1 MSSGQSEDNVAEEKQ
16 KEANQV
22 VKKGGIGVALAIVL
36 SLTWYLLADRY
47 TPYTSQ
53 ARIEGYVVG
62 VAPQVAGTVT
72 RVWARNNQEVE
83 KGQPLFEIDP
93 SQYQI
98 ALDRARS
105 DLENAGRQVGAGS
118 EAVNAARA
126 NLLAARANE
135 RKARQDADRLERLHK
150 EDPGTISV
158 RRVEVSQATLEQAR
172 AQVTAAQADILR
184 AIEQMGGDDAADN
197 SILKTALTAVAKAE
211 LDLANTLVK
220 APSRGVVT
228 DLTADVG
235 RYAGTGSPVLT
246 LIVIHDVWINAEF
259 TENNLGHVEVGTPV
273 EILFDVLPGRVFKG
287 EVRSVG
293 LGTSPGGDQPA
304 GTLPTI
310 QNNRDWLR
318 QSQRFPVIIGF
329 DTQQDAAL
337 RPTCASADR
346 RPSWPTAKEPASSS
360 CWARPTS
367 ALRALLLCLLRWFDR
382 VCRSAPGARFG
393 SPRSSRFRSRSPTAS
408 ACRCRSSRRFSG
420 SCSRPRRRRRWD

>member
-1 MSSGQSEDNVAEEKQ
+1 MSSGKSEDNVAEEKQ
-16 KEANQV
+16 KDAKQV

-72 RVWARNNQEVE
+72 RVWAKNNQEVE
-83 KGQPLFEIDP
+83 KDQPLFEIDR

-135 RKARQDADRLERLHK
+135 RKARQDSDRLERLHK

-158 RRVEVSQATLEQAR
+158 RRVEIAQATLEQAR
-172 AQVTAAQADILR
+172 AQVTAAQADIQR

-197 SILKTALTAVAKAE
+197 TILKTALTAVAKAE

-228 DLTADVG
+228 DLTTDVG

-293 LGTSPGGDQPA
+293 LGTSAGGDQPA

-310 QNNRDWLR
+310 QNDRDWLR
-318 QSQRFPVIIGF
+318 QSQRFPVIIDF
-329 DTQQDAAL
+329 DAKQDAEL
-337 RPTCASADR
+337 RDAVRVGGQAAIIAYGEGSGILKPLAKIYIRIASWLTYAY
-346 RPSWPTAKEPASSS
+346 
-360 CWARPTS
+360 
-367 ALRALLLCLLRWFDR
+367 
-382 VCRSAPGARFG
+382 
-393 SPRSSRFRSRSPTAS
+393 
-408 ACRCRSSRRFSG
+408 
-420 SCSRPRRRRRWD
+420 

>member
-1 MSSGQSEDNVAEEKQ
+1 MSSEQSEDNVAEEKQ
-16 KEANQV
+16 KDAKQV

-62 VAPQVAGTVT
+62 VAPEVAGTVT
-72 RVWARNNQEVE
+72 RVWAKNNQEVE
-83 KGQPLFEIDP
+83 KDQPLFEIDR

-135 RKARQDADRLERLHK
+135 RKARQDAERLERLHK

-172 AQVTAAQADILR
+172 AQVTAAQADIQR

-246 LIVIHDVWINAEF
+246 LIVIDDVWINAEF

-310 QNNRDWLR
+310 QNDRDWLR

-337 RPTCASADR
+337 QRNLRIGGQATVMAYSEGTSVLKLLGKAYLRLASVLSYAY
-346 RPSWPTAKEPASSS
+346 
-360 CWARPTS
+360 
-367 ALRALLLCLLRWFDR
+367 
-382 VCRSAPGARFG
+382 
-393 SPRSSRFRSRSPTAS
+393 
-408 ACRCRSSRRFSG
+408 
-420 SCSRPRRRRRWD
+420 

>member
-1 MSSGQSEDNVAEEKQ
+1 MSSGQGEDNVTEEKQ
-16 KEANQV
+16 KDAKQV
-22 VKKGGIGVALAIVL
+22 VKKGGIGVALAIVF

-72 RVWARNNQEVE
+72 RVWARNNQAVE
-83 KGQPLFEIDP
+83 KDQPLFEIDR

-118 EAVNAARA
+118 ESVNAARA

-135 RKARQDADRLERLHK
+135 RKARQDAERLERLHK

-172 AQVTAAQADILR
+172 AQVTAAQADIQR
-184 AIEQMGGDDAADN
+184 AIEQMGGGGDAADN

-246 LIVIHDVWINAEF
+246 LIVIQDVWINAEF

-318 QSQRFPVIIGF
+318 QSQRVPVIIGF

-337 RPTCASADR
+337 QRNLRIGGQATVMAYSEGTSILKLLGKAYLRLASVLSYAY
-346 RPSWPTAKEPASSS
+346 
-360 CWARPTS
+360 
-367 ALRALLLCLLRWFDR
+367 
-382 VCRSAPGARFG
+382 
-393 SPRSSRFRSRSPTAS
+393 
-408 ACRCRSSRRFSG
+408 
-420 SCSRPRRRRRWD
+420 

>member
-1 MSSGQSEDNVAEEKQ
+1 MSSGKSEDNVAEEKP
-16 KEANQV
+16 KDANQA
-22 VKKGGIGVALAIVL
+22 VKKGGIGVALAIVV
-36 SLTWYLLADRY
+36 SLAWYLLADRY

-72 RVWARNNQEVE
+72 RVWAKNNQEVE
-83 KGQPLFEIDP
+83 KDQPLFEIDR
-93 SQYQI
+93 SQFQI

-118 EAVNAARA
+118 EAVNASRA

-135 RKARQDADRLERLHK
+135 RKAQQDADRLERLHK

-172 AQVTAAQADILR
+172 AQVTAAQADIQR

-211 LDLANTLVK
+211 LDLANTVVK
-220 APSRGVVT
+220 APSRGVIT

-273 EILFDVLPGRVFKG
+273 EILFDVLPGRIFKG

-337 RPTCASADR
+337 QRNLRIGGQATVMAYSEGTSVLKLLGKAYLRLASVLTYAY
-346 RPSWPTAKEPASSS
+346 
-360 CWARPTS
+360 
-367 ALRALLLCLLRWFDR
+367 
-382 VCRSAPGARFG
+382 
-393 SPRSSRFRSRSPTAS
+393 
-408 ACRCRSSRRFSG
+408 
-420 SCSRPRRRRRWD
+420 

>member
-1 MSSGQSEDNVAEEKQ
+1 MSSEQSEDNVAEEKQ
-16 KEANQV
+16 KDAKQV

-62 VAPQVAGTVT
+62 VAPEVAGTVT

-83 KGQPLFEIDP
+83 KDQPLFEIDR

-172 AQVTAAQADILR
+172 AQVTAAQADIQR

-197 SILKTALTAVAKAE
+197 TILKTALTAVAKAE

-337 RPTCASADR
+337 QRNLRIGGQATVMAYSEGTSVLKLLGKAYIRLASVLSYAY
-346 RPSWPTAKEPASSS
+346 
-360 CWARPTS
+360 
-367 ALRALLLCLLRWFDR
+367 
-382 VCRSAPGARFG
+382 
-393 SPRSSRFRSRSPTAS
+393 
-408 ACRCRSSRRFSG
+408 
-420 SCSRPRRRRRWD
+420 

>member
-1 MSSGQSEDNVAEEKQ
+1 MTSGKSEDNVAEEKQ
-16 KEANQV
+16 NDAKQV
-22 VKKGGIGVALAIVL
+22 VKKGGFGVALAIVL

-62 VAPQVAGTVT
+62 VAPEVAGIVT
-72 RVWARNNQEVE
+72 RVLVRNNQEVE
-83 KGQPLFEIDP
+83 KGQPLFEIDR

-98 ALDRARS
+98 ALDKARS

-118 EAVNAARA
+118 ESVNAARA

-172 AQVTAAQADILR
+172 AQVTAAQADIQR
-184 AIEQMGGDDAADN
+184 AIEQMGGDNAADN

-211 LDLANTLVK
+211 LDLANSLVK

-246 LIVIHDVWINAEF
+246 LIVMQDVWINAEF

-287 EVRSVG
+287 EVRSIG
-293 LGTSPGGDQPA
+293 LGTSAGGDQPV

-310 QNNRDWLR
+310 QNDRDWLR

-329 DTQQDAAL
+329 DTQQDEAL
-337 RPTCASADR
+337 RRNLRIGGQASVMAYSEGTSVLKLLGKAYIR
-346 RPSWPTAKEPASSS
+346 LASI
-360 CWARPTS
+360 
-367 ALRALLLCLLRWFDR
+367 
-382 VCRSAPGARFG
+382 
-393 SPRSSRFRSRSPTAS
+393 
-408 ACRCRSSRRFSG
+408 FSYAY
-420 SCSRPRRRRRWD
+420 